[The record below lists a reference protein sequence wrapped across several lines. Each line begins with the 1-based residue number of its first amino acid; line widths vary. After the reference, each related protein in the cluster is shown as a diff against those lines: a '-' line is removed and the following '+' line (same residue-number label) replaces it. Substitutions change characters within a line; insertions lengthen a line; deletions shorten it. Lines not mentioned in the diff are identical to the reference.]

1 MSRRRRLAMVNRG
14 HPGLSV
20 VKQCRL
26 LQLSRSAVYYRP
38 TPANPADL
46 DLMAGMDRQYLKTPY
61 YGSRRMTAWL
71 RTQGHQVNR
80 KRVRRLMRAMGLE
93 AIYRKPNTSKPAP
106 EHRIYPYLLKGV
118 AVDRVNQVWAADI
131 TYLPMSRGF
140 LYLVAIMDWHSRYV
154 LAWRLSNTL
163 EVGFCIDALKE
174 ALSKG
179 QPEIFNTDQGSQFT
193 SEAFCG
199 LLLLRGIKV
208 SMDGKGRYLD
218 NIFVE
223 RLWRSVKYEE
233 VYLKAYR
240 NGSEARRG
248 IDAYLDLYNRERPHQ
263 ALGYRTPAQVF
274 AEGRPLR
281 CLPEQAS
288 TLSSC
293 EECQTFQRESLLT
306 WPLRC
311 PNCGAPSQNCRGATT
326 YRAHCLCSSSRLIGT
341 RRRFPNILYCLLV
354 QEPGTASQSFGR
366 WLTRYGVFGYFD
378 GVEGIGELV

>member
-38 TPANPADL
+38 TPTNPADL

-106 EHRIYPYLLKGV
+106 EHRIYPYLLKGL

-193 SEAFCG
+193 GEAFSG

-223 RLWRSVKYEE
+223 RLWRSVNMC
-233 VYLKAYR
+233 V
-240 NGSEARRG
+240 NVIRRQPS
-248 IDAYLDLYNRERPHQ
+248 LVSVQRRFRPCRRH
-263 ALGYRTPAQVF
+263 P
-274 AEGRPLR
+274 GRRP
-281 CLPEQAS
+281 
-288 TLSSC
+288 SSV
-293 EECQTFQRESLLT
+293 
-306 WPLRC
+306 P
-311 PNCGAPSQNCRGATT
+311 APSASGT
-326 YRAHCLCSSSRLIGT
+326 CSPPPAASSR
-341 RRRFPNILYCLLV
+341 
-354 QEPGTASQSFGR
+354 SQLSPCPPS
-366 WLTRYGVFGYFD
+366 
-378 GVEGIGELV
+378 

>member
-1 MSRRRRLAMVNRG
+1 MSRKYRAMSRRRRLAMVNRG

-38 TPANPADL
+38 TPTNPADL

-118 AVDRVNQVWAADI
+118 AVDRVDQVWAADI

-199 LLLLRGIKV
+199 LLLERRIKV
-208 SMDGKGRYLD
+208 SMWMARADTWTTSL
-218 NIFVE
+218 VE

-281 CLPEQAS
+281 CLPD
-288 TLSSC
+288 
-293 EECQTFQRESLLT
+293 
-306 WPLRC
+306 
-311 PNCGAPSQNCRGATT
+311 N
-326 YRAHCLCSSSRLIGT
+326 YRRHDVIIS
-341 RRRFPNILYCLLV
+341 
-354 QEPGTASQSFGR
+354 
-366 WLTRYGVFGYFD
+366 
-378 GVEGIGELV
+378 

>member
-38 TPANPADL
+38 TPTNPADL
-46 DLMAGMDRQYLKTPY
+46 DLMAGMDRQYLKTPF

-163 EVGFCIDALKE
+163 EVGFCIDALEE

-199 LLLLRGIKV
+199 LLLERGDQGQHGWQGQIP
-208 SMDGKGRYLD
+208 GQHLCRA
-218 NIFVE
+218 FVAE
-223 RLWRSVKYEE
+223 RQV
-233 VYLKAYR
+233 
-240 NGSEARRG
+240 RG
-248 IDAYLDLYNRERPHQ
+248 GI
-263 ALGYRTPAQVF
+263 
-274 AEGRPLR
+274 
-281 CLPEQAS
+281 S
-288 TLSSC
+288 
-293 EECQTFQRESLLT
+293 ESL
-306 WPLRC
+306 
-311 PNCGAPSQNCRGATT
+311 SQ
-326 YRAHCLCSSSRLIGT
+326 
-341 RRRFPNILYCLLV
+341 
-354 QEPGTASQSFGR
+354 
-366 WLTRYGVFGYFD
+366 W
-378 GVEGIGELV
+378 